1 MSLLP
6 SEPLNFTNGE
16 ALDPDARERLFDLVE
31 FERLDDRLNLFHI
44 APLLLKCRDR
54 EPHHR
59 NFQYSNSCSRAPA
72 MHVQSHL
79 EPDANQMPA
88 LDEVSRTTSG
98 ARVLSESAKDGKI
111 GTSHQCILHDYVF
124 PA

>member
-1 MSLLP
+1 HQPFSYR
-6 SEPLNFTNGE
+6 SSG
-16 ALDPDARERLFDLVE
+16 
-31 FERLDDRLNLFHI
+31 
-44 APLLLKCRDR
+44 LLKCRDR

-79 EPDANQMPA
+79 ELDANQMPA

-98 ARVLSESAKDGKI
+98 ARMLSESAKDGKI

-124 PA
+124 PALKTGSSRLSSRWIFSRCRQITSAEITIASSR